1 MLESAEERGIGLLKL
16 LTEIL
21 TLGSAPTA
29 KWVEMI
35 LRTPT
40 MIMAASGVTIVASAG
55 HTQVIIEIGGGSA
68 MVAQTGTTISSTW
81 MRKGI
86 ELAAPRCQDMIVSAP
101 FAMRSAAGILPNI
114 IFGTP
119 RSRSQQLW
127 MRALRPL
134 RGLKLDTEVAEASA
148 QEPREQNQIGKGKL
162 SRVLTRRGRF
172 RRVIRLRLARRQLP
186 PKPLL
191 PRRRLSPKPWL
202 QPC

>member
-1 MLESAEERGIGLLKL
+1 
-16 LTEIL
+16 
-21 TLGSAPTA
+21 
-29 KWVEMI
+29 
-35 LRTPT
+35 
-40 MIMAASGVTIVASAG
+40 MIMAASGATTVASAG
-55 HTQVIIEIGGGSA
+55 RIRMIIGIGGGSV
-68 MVAQTGTTISSTW
+68 MVVRTETTISSTW

-86 ELAAPRCQDMIVSAP
+86 KLAAPRCQDMKVSAP
-101 FAMRSAAGILPNI
+101 FAMRSATGTLPNI

-148 QEPREQNQIGKGKL
+148 LERREQNQTGKGKL

-172 RRVIRLRLARRQLP
+172 RRVVRLRLARRQLP

-191 PRRRLSPKPWL
+191 PRRRLSPKPLLPRSWEEL
-202 QPC
+202 S